1 MSYFRRVVKRRPLT
15 LTNEEWFTVFNRG
28 KCPREGFRPR
38 DGLDVPPVDVSDLL
52 FQRALSHLR
61 RRVEQLCMA
70 LQKPSTSR
78 CTDGQSSSTAH
89 PGQMLSQFSELWEFL
104 SRSAYA
110 DGSTRIPG
118 TISLKCASA
127 GIQVTLT
134 DPSSSSYC
142 CQTAS
147 SLDDAFLALEVGLK
161 EGTLPWRASGYAKGK
176 K

>member
-1 MSYFRRVVKRRPLT
+1 MSYQRRVVKRRSACLT
-15 LTNEEWFTVFNRG
+15 DEEWSTVFSRG
-28 KCPREGFRPR
+28 KLPSPYFRPR
-38 DGLDVPPVDVSDLL
+38 DGCDQPRVDVSDLL
-52 FQRALSHLR
+52 YEKQLR
-61 RRVEQLCMA
+61 DLAWRVERLCMA

-78 CTDGQSSSTAH
+78 STDGQSSSTAH
-89 PGQMLSQFSELWEFL
+89 PGQMLSQFSEIWEFL
-104 SRSAYA
+104 SRSVYA
-110 DGSTRIPG
+110 DGSIRTPG

-127 GIQVTLT
+127 GVQVTLT

-161 EGTLPWRASGYAKGK
+161 EGTLPWRASGYSKGK